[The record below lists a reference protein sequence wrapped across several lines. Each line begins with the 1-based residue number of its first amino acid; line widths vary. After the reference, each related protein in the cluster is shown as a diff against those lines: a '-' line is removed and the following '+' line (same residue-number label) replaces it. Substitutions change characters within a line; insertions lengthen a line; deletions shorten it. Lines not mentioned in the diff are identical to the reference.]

1 MGFATFFDIDT
12 VALLWS
18 KTLKVAFVGHVENGL
33 YVINFSE
40 QPTKTA
46 TCLMAKVDVGWL
58 WHRRLAH
65 VNMRSL
71 QSLLK
76 GDHVR
81 GLTNV
86 SFAKDRTCS
95 ACIEGKL
102 HEKAH
107 PPTTIIYSKRP
118 LELLHMDLFR
128 PPSFVSLGARKYCLV
143 IVDDYSR
150 YTWVYFFKRKS
161 ETQQTI
167 IDFANE
173 AQHQH
178 NAKILTIRSDNG
190 TEFKNYTL
198 DEFLSDEGIKHQY
211 STPYTPQ
218 QNGVAE
224 RKNRTLMDA
233 TRTMMAEFKSPYNF
247 WAEAINTACHASNRL
262 YLRKGLNKTPYEI
275 LTGNKP
281 NLKYFR
287 VFGCKCFILKKG
299 VRLSKFEARAH
310 EGIFVGYATNSHAY
324 RVLNKSTGLIE
335 ETCNME
341 FDENNG
347 SQVEQ
352 SGTCDVGD
360 EIPPQAIRI
369 MGVGHILPI
378 EEPLVSEGEGQCS
391 TQVEPSPTQ
400 DPHASEE
407 QGEGPQPNEQDQGQD
422 QPQDGGE
429 PPSDARGL
437 ARGHEQAQD
446 QEQAQDDAQ
455 DDQAKQNIYVDVH
468 WIYMNHMRE
477 DKHRAYFGEA
487 LDLVEQ
493 FGIEDVISFHLDF
506 DPEIVAQF
514 FASVHFHTDE
524 ERKMTWITNGQ
535 QMTAKW
541 KNFMDLLH
549 VPDEG
554 LNTPVGVR
562 PHSNPESAS
571 KNKQYLVE
579 KKLPNDKKTWVL
591 NPFLDIMHWIF
602 RNSLFPRIG
611 IRTRCMPI
619 LWI

>member
-1 MGFATFFDIDT
+1 MTGSKDLVVDVHKIPSMPTNVEWGDASSSKVLGLGKVVISHDLTIEKVMLVESLAYNLLSVRQLAIMGFATFFDIDT

-40 QPTKTA
+40 RPTKTA

-86 SFAKDRTCS
+86 SFAKDRACS

-107 PPTTIIYSKRP
+107 PPTTLIYSKRP
-118 LELLHMDLFR
+118 LELLHLDLFG
-128 PPSFVSLGARKYCLV
+128 PPSFDSLGGRKYCLV

-161 ETQQTI
+161 ETQQTV

-173 AQHQH
+173 AQRQH

-211 STPYTPQ
+211 SAPYTPQ

-233 TRTMMAEFKSPYNF
+233 ARTMMAEFKSPYNF

-299 VRLSKFEARAH
+299 VRLSKFEARAY

-335 ETCNME
+335 ETCNVE

-360 EIPPQAIRI
+360 EIPPQAIRR
-369 MGVGHILPI
+369 MGIGHILPI
-378 EEPLVSEGEGQCS
+378 EEPLVAEGEGQCS
-391 TQVEPSPTQ
+391 TQVEPSPPR
-400 DPHASEE
+400 DSHAFEE
-407 QGEGPQPNEQDQGQD
+407 QSEGPQPREQDQGQD

-429 PPSDARGL
+429 PPSDAQGQVL
-437 ARGHEQAQD
+437 PFEQVQDHEQAQD
-446 QEQAQDDAQ
+446 QEQAHDGAQ
-455 DDQAKQNIYVDVH
+455 DDQVNPPQLTTEEELERRAAKI
-468 WIYMNHMRE
+468 
-477 DKHRAYFGEA
+477 
-487 LDLVEQ
+487 
-493 FGIEDVISFHLDF
+493 
-506 DPEIVAQF
+506 
-514 FASVHFHTDE
+514 
-524 ERKMTWITNGQ
+524 
-535 QMTAKW
+535 
-541 KNFMDLLH
+541 
-549 VPDEG
+549 
-554 LNTPVGVR
+554 
-562 PHSNPESAS
+562 AS
-571 KNKQYLVE
+571 KLTTKGHLMIN
-579 KKLPNDKKTWVL
+579 VL
-591 NPFLDIMHWIF
+591 EAYK
-602 RNSLFPRIG
+602 RG
-611 IRTRCMPI
+611 
-619 LWI
+619 